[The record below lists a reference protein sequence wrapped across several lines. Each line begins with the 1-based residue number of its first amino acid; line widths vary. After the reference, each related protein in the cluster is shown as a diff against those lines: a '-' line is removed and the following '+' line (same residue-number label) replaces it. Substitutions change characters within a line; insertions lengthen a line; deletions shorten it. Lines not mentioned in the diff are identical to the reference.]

1 MRWYPSW
8 RNHRVYVGGSG
19 AQMHTEP
26 AHRPVSVRDLLTHTS
41 GITYGALLAGM
52 PEHPIDDEYRSR
64 KIRSVGVAQTMDE
77 FMERLGEVPLRFQP
91 GTAYQYSLGTDACGA
106 LVEKI
111 SGMPFTKYLQRTILE
126 PLGMT
131 ATTLDGSPAHAV
143 HSTLDDVLRFVR
155 ELRSP
160 RLVDPATAA
169 EFSTVQFASLG
180 GIVPGVGRFDD
191 CPWGLGTEIRGTKQ
205 PHWTGTRNSPA
216 TFGHFGGAG
225 TLLWVDPVIDV
236 ACVALT
242 DRPFDEWSSDAV
254 RLWPALADAVAAEA
268 LDHRQPLGHG
278 ERLEPA
284 HADRAHR
291 LVADI
296 GDDVRGA
303 EIVAVELLGVR
314 HVEFADEAGGAHRE
328 GLHRVFHLHGELGRH
343 RFAVDRSRH
352 NAHVSSPS

>member
-1 MRWYPSW
+1 MHALRLVDDWPVATVAAAFVAPDGSVSTTGPTD
-8 RNHRVYVGGSG
+8 HRFRLASIAKMLVGWSVLIGRDEGIVSLDDAAG
-19 AQMHTEP
+19 P
-26 AHRPVSVRDLLTHTS
+26 AGCTLRH
-41 GITYGALLAGM
+41 LLAHASGLPFEGDVPVAPPGSRRIYSNTGIELAAQHLADAAGM
-52 PEHPIDDEYRSR
+52 QFDDY
-64 KIRSVGVAQTMDE
+64 
-77 FMERLGEVPLRFQP
+77 LRD
-91 GTAYQYSLGTDACGA
+91 G
-106 LVEKI
+106 
-111 SGMPFTKYLQRTILE
+111 ILE

-242 DRPFDEWSSDAV
+242 DRPFDEWSSDAL
-254 RLWPALADAVAAEA
+254 RLWPALADAVIAEC
-268 LDHRQPLGHG
+268 
-278 ERLEPA
+278 
-284 HADRAHR
+284 
-291 LVADI
+291 
-296 GDDVRGA
+296 GA
-303 EIVAVELLGVR
+303 
-314 HVEFADEAGGAHRE
+314 
-328 GLHRVFHLHGELGRH
+328 
-343 RFAVDRSRH
+343 
-352 NAHVSSPS
+352 